1 MKFVK
6 QLLVSAVLLG
16 SAVGAQAADYN
27 LGTLSAGF
35 TGFGPNSVI
44 SGSFVDKI
52 NFTLTGLTN
61 DSFGVGA
68 LNFTVGGLPVLN
80 INNLS
85 MSLFDSNDTALSS
98 GLDFTVN
105 SLTNGNYYLKVTGT
119 ATGLLGGLYTG
130 GINTVNVT
138 PVPEPDALSLLMSG
152 LAMLGFMAYRRR
164 QV

>member
-6 QLLVSAVLLG
+6 HLLVSAVLLG

-27 LGTLSAGF
+27 LGTLSAGY

-52 NFTLTGLTN
+52 NFNLSGLSN
-61 DSFGVGA
+61 ESFGAGA
-68 LNFTVGGLPVLN
+68 LNFTLGGLPFLN

-85 MSLFDSNDTALSS
+85 MSLFDSNDTLQSS

-105 SLTNGNYYLKVTGT
+105 SLTSGNYYLKVTGT
-119 ATGLLGGLYTG
+119 ATGFAGGLYAG

-138 PVPEPDALSLLMSG
+138 PVPEPDALSLMLSG